1 MDTFTAKD
9 VVLGKGNGVNILPG
23 NVRFRELVNKHRQA
37 YSDQPRTCKG
47 IIAHQVIAE
56 VKAAGGRFLKRRPDG
71 KFDEASSIRAYEKT
85 CQALREKRKTV
96 ATRRKNLMTF
106 QTTNSESK
114 VENKNGQRSGNNSAD
129 NVRSLIAAA
138 KLATA
143 KQRQQRKPRKPCTN
157 SMMFDFLEK
166 EPEREKLPPFL
177 ERLPFKKRRMES
189 QTVSL
194 SSPSS
199 SSSSSSLLSSPRSAF
214 APIPDI
220 VTTRSIQFAAP
231 GNNKEA
237 RLENK
242 NYSGLRNINNGGI
255 TAGLIPRVLTADSDS
270 ESSLTEVEEDYNNGD
285 ESLEAAHALLG
296 LMQ

>member
-96 ATRRKNLMTF
+96 ATRRKNLMTL
-106 QTTNSESK
+106 QTTNPES
-114 VENKNGQRSGNNSAD
+114 SGNNTD

-166 EPEREKLPPFL
+166 EPEREKLPSFL

-199 SSSSSSLLSSPRSAF
+199 SSSSSSSLLSSPRSLF
-214 APIPDI
+214 APIPNI
-220 VTTRSIQFAAP
+220 VTTTRSIQFAAP
-231 GNNKEA
+231 GNKGEA

-242 NYSGLRNINNGGI
+242 NYSGLRDINSGGI

-270 ESSLTEVEEDYNNGD
+270 ESSLTEVEEYYNNGD